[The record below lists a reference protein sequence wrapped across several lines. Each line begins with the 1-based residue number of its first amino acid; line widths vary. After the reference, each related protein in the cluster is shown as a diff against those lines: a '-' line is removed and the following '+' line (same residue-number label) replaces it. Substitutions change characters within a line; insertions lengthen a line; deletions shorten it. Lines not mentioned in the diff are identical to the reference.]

1 MTPPRKKGNFSTS
14 FLDVILGALGAFF
27 LLLILVSV
35 SRRGDAVE
43 EGTRI
48 PGNILSFQV
57 LNQPNFVFDKHIR
70 FLVAIC
76 DEKSGSFVPFSSVF
90 FSETLSDG
98 DEPPIDDSNGS
109 ARLKITRSGGGRNYK
124 MTLADKDKDAPNVL
138 ICVWLADLP
147 SNGEVKNLLADGK
160 SSIPI
165 RVIWSDKELGT
176 DRTVTL
182 NRDNGYTS
190 VFFLKGRETWEDL
203 VSKAIETVCYRSFV
217 SSPSNPPN
225 WEEMKKEKNLDEM
238 WLDETAE
245 GRTSAD
251 QWYLCYDPKKP
262 LGRFNKKNGDDNAK
276 KEKPN
281 VFFFES
287 FLGEK
292 ETIRSDQNE
301 LTHTRELTVKL
312 NDLTRATSQT
322 EIFYVAWG
330 KRAICVRLEEEEQ
343 RLYVCPR
350 EDWKNVSEFVESG
363 ILTPVNE
370 GDGWYQIEQTAIVKR
385 YREIY
390 PSEADEELILKY
402 LADAIAC
409 PIYEMN
415 SPLTQVSPLVV
426 SAKLSGPSK

>member
-1 MTPPRKKGNFSTS
+1 MTPPRKTGKFSTS

-48 PGNILSFQV
+48 PGNILSFNV
-57 LNQPNFVFDKHIR
+57 VNQPNFVFDKHIR
-70 FLVAIC
+70 FFAAIC
-76 DEKSGSFVPFSSVF
+76 DEKSGSLVSFSSVF
-90 FSETLSDG
+90 FSETLNDG
-98 DEPPIDDSNGS
+98 DEPLTADSNGS
-109 ARLKITRSGGGRNYK
+109 SRLKITRSGGGRNYE

-147 SNGEVKNLLADGK
+147 SSGEVKSLLADGK
-160 SSIPI
+160 GSVPI
-165 RVIWSDKELGT
+165 RVIWTDKEHGT

-182 NRDNGYTS
+182 NRDNGFAS
-190 VFFLKGRETWEDL
+190 VFFLKGRETREDL
-203 VSKAIETVCYRSFV
+203 VSKAIETICYRNFV

-251 QWYLCYDPKKP
+251 QWYLCYDSKKP
-262 LGRFNKKNGDDNAK
+262 LGKFNRKDGNDNAK

-292 ETIRSDQNE
+292 ETIRPDQNE
-301 LTHTRELTVKL
+301 LTYTRELTVKL
-312 NDLTRATSQT
+312 NDLARATSQT

-330 KRAICVRLEEEEQ
+330 KRAVCVRLKEEEQ

-363 ILTPVNE
+363 ILIPINE
-370 GDGWYQIEQTAIVKR
+370 GEGWYQIDQTAAVKR
-385 YREIY
+385 YLEIY
-390 PSEADEELILKY
+390 PDEADGEVVLKY
-402 LADAIAC
+402 LADVIAS
-409 PIYEMN
+409 PIYETN